1 VLRNVFQCAALR
13 WVGWGLH
20 QHIQHIQ
27 LAFGPLIEP
36 RTALFY
42 NERLLRYFF
51 GEAIFCTKE
60 PPPTAMQTAVGQ
72 QTERRQPSS
81 RPDG

>member
-1 VLRNVFQCAALR
+1 
-13 WVGWGLH
+13 
-20 QHIQHIQ
+20 
-27 LAFGPLIEP
+27 LIEA
-36 RTALFY
+36 RKVLFY
-42 NERLLRYFF
+42 NERLLRYVFDK
-51 GEAIFCTKE
+51 AIFCAKE